1 MWRPGRHRLRD
12 AARGGPGRAGPR
24 SPPRRAEGSRER
36 RLLPAWL
43 PIAFLVAACAAVEVP
58 PPEAERFA
66 DGPDRVAHRDVTFVY
81 TPSGDHAAPRRL
93 RTRIWYPR
101 DDASAHPLVVYSHGY
116 FSNGEGGAYIAETLA
131 RRGYVVAAPTHPMT
145 QRWGPHGPRA
155 DDVVNQPGDVR
166 VVIDGV
172 LRLDAE
178 RRPFM
183 GAIDTARIG
192 VVGMSL
198 GGMTA
203 TLVAFHPTLRDP
215 RITTAVA
222 LAGPMTIFGP
232 AFFAHAPVAFLMVA
246 GTADVIVDY
255 RSNAPRVL
263 DDVPGGALVTIAG
276 ASHAGFDDFAR
287 WTPRV
292 VGNPDRVGCWLLAH
306 NLDLSRTDD
315 VLVRLGAPENG
326 MVVPEPTPRP
336 CRDEPPAR
344 AMDPAR
350 QRLITRVAVAAFLE
364 SRFAAD
370 PAARRAAA
378 DYLERGLASDFP
390 EATYHPSRLS

>member
-1 MWRPGRHRLRD
+1 MEL
-12 AARGGPGRAGPR
+12 
-24 SPPRRAEGSRER
+24 
-36 RLLPAWL
+36 
-43 PIAFLVAACAAVEVP
+43 P
-58 PPEAERFA
+58 PPNAERFA
-66 DGPDRVAHRDVTFVY
+66 DGPDRVGHRDVTFVY
-81 TPSGDHAAPRRL
+81 TPSGEHPAPRRL

-116 FSNGEGGAYIAETLA
+116 YSNGLGGAYIAETLA
-131 RRGYVVAAPTHPMT
+131 RRGYVVAAPTHPLT
-145 QRWGPHGPRA
+145 QRWGPRGPRA
-155 DDVVNQPGDVR
+155 DDVVNQPADVR

-172 LRLDAE
+172 LRLAAE
-178 RRPFM
+178 REPFP
-183 GAIDTARIG
+183 GTIDTARIG

-215 RITTAVA
+215 RITAAVA

-232 AFFAHAPVAFLMVA
+232 DFFTHAPVAFLMVA

-287 WTPRV
+287 WTPRW
-292 VGNPDRVGCWLLAH
+292 VGNPDRVGCWLLAR

-315 VLVRLGAPENG
+315 VLTRLGAPENG

-336 CRDEPPAR
+336 CRDAPPAH
-344 AMDPAR
+344 ALDPAR
-350 QRLITRVAVAAFLE
+350 QRLITRVAVAAFFE
-364 SRFAAD
+364 SRFARD
-370 PAARRAAA
+370 PAARHTAT

-390 EATYHPSRLS
+390 EASYRRSRRS